1 MPYKFNVRSEVS
13 VGKADEFE
21 KIVIHTLSGMIK
33 RRKTRN
39 NKIKLSMHVSTISR
53 WKKKCLKFQSGGA
66 KYLHIINYMDEFGPP
81 KILLSLILM
90 QFGLKTRTNLQKLS
104 YSGHIG
110 VIFKLDI

>member
-53 WKKKCLKFQSGGA
+53 
-66 KYLHIINYMDEFGPP
+66 
-81 KILLSLILM
+81 
-90 QFGLKTRTNLQKLS
+90 
-104 YSGHIG
+104 
-110 VIFKLDI
+110 